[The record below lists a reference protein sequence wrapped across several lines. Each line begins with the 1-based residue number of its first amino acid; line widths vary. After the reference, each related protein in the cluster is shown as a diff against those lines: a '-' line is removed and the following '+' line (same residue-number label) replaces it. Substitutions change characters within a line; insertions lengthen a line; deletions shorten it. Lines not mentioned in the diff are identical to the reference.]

1 MPAHAADAGECSIAA
16 TLDLVGDRWTLL
28 ILRDIFRGFR
38 RFGELCDELGIARNL
53 LADRLSRLV
62 EADILHKVPYQQRP
76 LRHEYRLTPK
86 GADLSPAL
94 VALMGWGDR
103 WASGGEPPT
112 LLVHR
117 DCGTAL
123 DQIVLCPTCDVNVTP
138 SSIRSRPGP
147 GRSSAESGDRESEQL
162 QTETSPTGTSRTDT
176 SHTDTSHTSPSGAHL
191 VI

>member
-1 MPAHAADAGECSIAA
+1 MVNGLAISGSVDQTAEAVDQTAEAVDADDCSIEA
-16 TLDLVGDRWTLL
+16 TLNLVGDRWTLL
-28 ILRDIFRGFR
+28 ILRDIFRGR
-38 RFGELCDELGIARNL
+38 HRFGELADELGIARNL

-62 EADILHKVPYQQRP
+62 EHGILHKVPYQQRP

-103 WASGGEPPT
+103 WALGGHAPT

-117 DCGTAL
+117 DCGTPL
-123 DQIVLCPTCDVNVTP
+123 DQVLLCSSCEVDVAP

-147 GRSSAESGDRESEQL
+147 GRDSAQASQPEA
-162 QTETSPTGTSRTDT
+162 T
-176 SHTDTSHTSPSGAHL
+176 HAH
-191 VI
+191 